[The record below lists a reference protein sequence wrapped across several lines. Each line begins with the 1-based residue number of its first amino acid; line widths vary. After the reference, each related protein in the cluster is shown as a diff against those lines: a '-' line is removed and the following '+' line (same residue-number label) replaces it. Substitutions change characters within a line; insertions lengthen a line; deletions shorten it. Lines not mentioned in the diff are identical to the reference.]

1 MEQLESQVFLKGR
14 CKDGKVDNLLRRF
27 ILSDGFDI
35 RLPTDAD
42 NEKTNYLEDYSNFET
57 LSMVATDRVKD
68 GDKQ

>member
-1 MEQLESQVFLKGR
+1 M
-14 CKDGKVDNLLRRF
+14 DNLLRRF

>member
-1 MEQLESQVFLKGR
+1 MKGR

-35 RLPTDAD
+35 RLPTDGD
-42 NEKTNYLEDYSNFET
+42 NEKTNFLEDYSNFET